1 MPTAPRFV
9 FALLSSAALLAACG
23 DPKTPAAATGGGMP
37 PPQVGVLT
45 VQPGPELLEFELP
58 GRVEALRSAQVRA
71 RVAGVVQRIEFREGS
86 EVKAGQALM
95 RIDPA
100 PYEAALASSQA
111 QLQRAEATAA
121 QARLTAERYAALVDS
136 KAVSP
141 QDASSAQA
149 ARQTA
154 EADVAAARAAV
165 QTAKLNLGYAHV
177 NAPISGRIGRALV
190 TEGALVSGA
199 EATPLALV
207 QQIDR
212 VYVNFTQS
220 SSERLALQRALAA
233 GQLRSQPTPV
243 QVLLEDGTP
252 VAQPGTLLFSDLSVD
267 AATGQVSLR
276 AEQPNPQGLLLPGQ
290 YVRVRIR
297 PAQLPEAIKLPQ
309 QAVTR
314 SPQGDTVLVVGA
326 DGKAQVRPVQIA
338 GARDGQWIVSGGLK
352 AGEQVVVD
360 GFQKM
365 GPPGAAVLKTVPWT
379 PIGAPGRNGKTGA
392 SAPAAAPAPA
402 SAPASR

>member
-1 MPTAPRFV
+1 MPAPAYRLLP
-9 FALLSSAALLAACG
+9 ALMLAGLVAACG
-23 DPKTPAAATGGGMP
+23 DTPSPAAAAGGGGKP
-37 PPQVGVLT
+37 APQVGVIA
-45 VQPGPELLEFELP
+45 VQPGPEALEFELP

-71 RVAGVVQRIEFREGS
+71 RVAGVVQQTRFREGS

-100 PYEAALASSQA
+100 PYEAALASAQA
-111 QLQRAEATAA
+111 QLQRAEAAAA
-121 QARLTAERYAALVDS
+121 QARLTAERYAPLVAS
-136 KAVSP
+136 KAVSA
-141 QDASSAQA
+141 QDASSAEA
-149 ARQTA
+149 ARKTA

-165 QTAKLNLGYAHV
+165 QTARLNLGYAHV
-177 NAPISGRIGRALV
+177 TAPISGRIGRALV

-199 EATPLALV
+199 EATPLALI

-220 SSERLALQRALAA
+220 SGERLALQRALAA
-233 GQLRSQPTPV
+233 GKLRQSEASV

-252 VAQPGTLLFSDLSVD
+252 IAQPGKLLFSELTVD

-290 YVRVRIR
+290 FVRVRIR
-297 PAQLPEAIKLPQ
+297 PAQLPEAVKLPQ

-326 DGKAQVRPVQIA
+326 DGKAQVRTVQIA
-338 GARDGQWIVSGGLK
+338 GARDGQWILSGGLK
-352 AGEQVVVD
+352 AGEQVIVD

-365 GPPGAAVLKTVPWT
+365 GPPGAAVLKPVPWS
-379 PIGAPGRNGKTGA
+379 AA
-392 SAPAAAPAPA
+392 SA

>member
-1 MPTAPRFV
+1 MPHAPRLLV
-9 FALLSSAALLAACG
+9 ALLSSAALLAACG
-23 DPKTPAAATGGGMP
+23 DAKTPAAAAGGGMP
-37 PPQVGVLT
+37 PPQVGVLS
-45 VQPGPELLEFELP
+45 VQPGAESLEFELP

-71 RVAGVVQRIEFREGS
+71 RVAGVVQRIQFREGS
-86 EVKAGQALM
+86 DVKAGQALM

-100 PYEAALASSQA
+100 PYEAALASAQA
-111 QLQRAEATAA
+111 QLQRAEAAAA
-121 QARLTAERYAALVDS
+121 QARLTAERYAPLVAS
-136 KAVSP
+136 KAVSAL
-141 QDASSAQA
+141 DASSAEA
-149 ARQTA
+149 TRKTA
-154 EADVAAARAAV
+154 EADVAAARAAL

-177 NAPISGRIGRALV
+177 TAPISGRIGRALV
-190 TEGALVSGA
+190 TEGALVNGS

-220 SSERLALQRALAA
+220 SGERLALQRALAA
-233 GQLRSQPTPV
+233 GKLQSKSAEV

-252 VAQPGTLLFSDLSVD
+252 VAQPGKLLFSDLTVD
-267 AATGQVSLR
+267 PTTGQVSLR

-297 PAQLPEAIKLPQ
+297 PAQLPEAVKLPQ

-314 SPQGDTVLVVGA
+314 SPQGDTVLVLGA
-326 DGKAQVRPVQIA
+326 DSKAQVRPVQIA

-352 AGEQVVVD
+352 AGEQVIVD

-365 GPPGAAVLKTVPWT
+365 GPPGALALKAVPWT
-379 PIGAPGRNGKTGA
+379 PIGQ
-392 SAPAAAPAPA
+392 AAPAPA
-402 SAPASR
+402 ASAASAAASR